1 MGWDGRRRRR
11 EALSLYRVCVP
22 PSFHLSFFSWT
33 KATSCQWRKIRC
45 RNRFLRVPLSLT
57 HILKV
62 ISFSYIKRNCL
73 PATWIQLF
81 YKEKR
86 NKILVRFLFFYSQ
99 HCIIIVVHFFL
110 YRSNIIEFT
119 FKIQLIRV
127 SPALFFKIL
136 MEVKWPAKTF
146 SDPCT
151 CNITLH
157 IGWLVGRFAQ
167 IESPWVCCFFLLH
180 FFCFFKSLN
189 PVALRC
195 TKENVNRATHHF
207 YYSWVQGV
215 TLYTVW
221 QFILMTYYSSLT
233 CFRCCCCCC
242 RCQRLMRFNISP
254 LCVAFASVTRSHTT
268 PLPCLVYMLYNV

>member
-1 MGWDGRRRRR
+1 MAKDPLSQPVSSCP
-11 EALSLYRVCVP
+11 ALS
-22 PSFHLSFFSWT
+22 H
-33 KATSCQWRKIRC
+33 
-45 RNRFLRVPLSLT
+45 T

-180 FFCFFKSLN
+180 FFCFFVFSKVLTRLHC
-189 PVALRC
+189 A
-195 TKENVNRATHHF
+195 
-207 YYSWVQGV
+207 VQKKMSTELLIIFITREFKV
-215 TLYTVW
+215 SHYT
-221 QFILMTYYSSLT
+221 QSGNLF
-233 CFRCCCCCC
+233 
-242 RCQRLMRFNISP
+242 
-254 LCVAFASVTRSHTT
+254 
-268 PLPCLVYMLYNV
+268 